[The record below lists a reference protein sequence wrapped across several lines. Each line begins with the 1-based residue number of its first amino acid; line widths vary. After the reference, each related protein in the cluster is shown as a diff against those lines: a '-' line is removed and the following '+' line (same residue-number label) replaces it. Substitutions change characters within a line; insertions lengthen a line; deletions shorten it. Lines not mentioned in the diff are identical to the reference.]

1 MQQGTLELVSRE
13 ITIDFS
19 IEQVK
24 SAMKEMFDRKPNT
37 YQVRPEDINDIF
49 NTYHFALVKGLQCGI
64 VDLTLNKVSD
74 TQTTIACK
82 ITNAYGARASN
93 SILSGLLNDYL
104 NVLAKV
110 LTGDKSDL
118 PTPGTQAT
126 NSGCMV
132 VTAIGISSLLLMAF
146 TLI

>member
-1 MQQGTLELVSRE
+1 MQQGTLELVSRA
-13 ITIDFS
+13 ITIDFP

-24 SAMKEMFDRKPNT
+24 LAMKEMFDRKPGT
-37 YQVRPEDINDIF
+37 YQIRPEDINDIF
-49 NTYHFALVKGLQCGI
+49 NTYHFAIVKGLQCGI
-64 VDLTLNKVSD
+64 VDMTLSKVDDTKTTIDCKVS
-74 TQTTIACK
+74 
-82 ITNAYGARASN
+82 NAYGARASN

-118 PTPGTQAT
+118 PKPGDPAAK
-126 NSGCMV
+126 SGCMV
-132 VTAIGISSLLLMAF
+132 IMAIGISSLLLMAF

>member
-13 ITIDFS
+13 ITIDFP

-24 SAMKEMFDRKPNT
+24 SAMKEIFDRKPGT
-37 YQVRPEDINDIF
+37 YQVRPKDINDVF
-49 NTYHFALVKGLQCGI
+49 NTYHFAIAKGLQCGI
-64 VDLTLNKVSD
+64 VDITLTKTDNVK
-74 TQTTIACK
+74 TTISCK
-82 ITNAYGARASN
+82 ISNAYGAIASN

-118 PTPGTQAT
+118 PKPGEPGS

-132 VTAIGISSLLLMAF
+132 IMAIGISSLLLMAF
-146 TLI
+146 TLL